1 MQTFFR
7 LMPGQSKMFKNSSS
21 SVGVTSE
28 QLRKEKEKQG
38 LSATKN
44 CITLDNLKVDRE
56 EEAYWSLPTSSES
69 SSLSTKNT
77 LKWSVRRGI

>member
-1 MQTFFR
+1 MHTFFR
-7 LMPGQSKMFKNSSS
+7 LMGQSKMFENSSS

-28 QLRKEKEKQG
+28 QLRKEKQG

-56 EEAYWSLPTSSES
+56 EE
-69 SSLSTKNT
+69 
-77 LKWSVRRGI
+77 G

>member
-1 MQTFFR
+1 MHTFFR
-7 LMPGQSKMFKNSSS
+7 LMGQSKMFENSSS

-56 EEAYWSLPTSSES
+56 EEAYWSLPTSSGS

-77 LKWSVRRGI
+77 LKWSVRQGI